1 MHGLLPILLCSS
13 LLATTANA
21 DNPTAESC
29 PSDTNYT
36 RGSAFQANLDALL
49 SSLPATAAAASTGF
63 ATNTT
68 GTSPDQAAYGLAQC
82 RADVVDT
89 SGCRTCLDGTA
100 QDVAAGKC
108 AGQKKAVLV
117 YDNCLLRLSDERFF
131 GTVDMSVVIYLVNTQ
146 NATQPEQFTPLLGS
160 LMSNLTNKA
169 YQSPRMFAVGS
180 AAVTPFV
187 NIYGMAQCTRD
198 LTADDCNRC
207 LVNAVS
213 SIPSCCS
220 GKKGGQLIYA
230 SCSIRF
236 EVEPFY
242 NIQAAEAAMSP
253 APAPGGGLVNGS
265 DHSGAGS
272 NGESTIQA
280 LQSPISR
287 SRSGVVPSLS

>member
-1 MHGLLPILLCSS
+1 
-13 LLATTANA
+13 
-21 DNPTAESC
+21 
-29 PSDTNYT
+29 
-36 RGSAFQANLDALL
+36 
-49 SSLPATAAAASTGF
+49 
-63 ATNTT
+63 
-68 GTSPDQAAYGLAQC
+68 
-82 RADVVDT
+82 
-89 SGCRTCLDGTA
+89 
-100 QDVAAGKC
+100 VAAGKC